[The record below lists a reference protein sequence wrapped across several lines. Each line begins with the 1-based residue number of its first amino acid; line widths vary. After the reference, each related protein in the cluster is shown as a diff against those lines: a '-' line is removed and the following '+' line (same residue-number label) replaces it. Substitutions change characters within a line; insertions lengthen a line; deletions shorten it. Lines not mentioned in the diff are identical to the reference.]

1 MKSLAKHWATPPC
14 PPDLLSFDRS
24 FGVPVCGIDEVGR
37 GPLAGPV
44 VAACAFILPAHLD
57 HPVWEQITDS
67 KKLTARKREML
78 FPLLTSLC
86 RYGIAEI
93 GAAEI
98 DALNIHHA
106 TLKAMTQAFSDMT
119 KAPPFIPPPA
129 GRKFAPGKQGGDI
142 PELALI
148 DGKFTPALPV
158 AAKAI
163 VKGDG
168 KSLSIAAASIIA
180 KVYRDRLMARLHT
193 EYPAYGWDKNAGYGT
208 AAHLAG
214 IARAGITPYHRRS
227 FAPCMAVSD

>member
-1 MKSLAKHWATPPC
+1 MKSSAKHWATPC

-44 VAACAFILPAHLD
+44 VAACAFIPPEHLD

-67 KKLTARKREML
+67 KKLTARKRETL

-106 TLKAMTQAFSDMT
+106 TLKAMAAAFGLLGEKT
-119 KAPPFIPPPA
+119 P
-129 GRKFAPGKQGGDI
+129 Q
-142 PELALI
+142 LALI

-163 VKGDG
+163 VKGDSQ
-168 KSLSIAAASIIA
+168 SLSIAAASIIA
-180 KVYRDRLMARLHT
+180 KVYRDRLMTRMHA
-193 EYPAYGWDKNAGYGT
+193 EYPGYGWDKNAGYGT

-227 FAPCMAVSD
+227 FAPCSALSD